1 MKRIWFRATVRIL
14 AGAVLGLVLAA
25 IWMGSHPGV
34 SDAACGGTI
43 TVGSTVRGD
52 ISGSG
57 AICSYTFDG
66 RAGDVVTIRMNR
78 LSGSLDPYLDLY
90 TSQGSRAVSDD
101 DSGGNGNS
109 LIADYTL
116 PSTGRYRIAARGYSG
131 TGSFDLGVSSGSG
144 SSGCGGAIQF
154 GQTVNARI
162 SNAGQQCQFMFSG
175 ANTAAVNIIMEK
187 LDSGLDP
194 YIELYDPSGRKV
206 AADDDSAGNYN
217 SAISNYVL
225 RSSGA
230 YTIVAKSYGNQ
241 TGEFRLRFWVR

>member
-43 TVGSTVRGD
+43 TVGSTVRGE
-52 ISGSG
+52 ISKSG
-57 AICSYTFDG
+57 TICSYYFDG

-131 TGSFDLGVSSGSG
+131 TGSFDLTVSGGG

-206 AADDDSAGNYN
+206 AADDDSAGDYN
-217 SAISNYVL
+217 SEIRNYVL
-225 RSSGA
+225 RGSGT
-230 YTIVAKSYGNQ
+230 YTVVARSYAIYQ
-241 TGEFRLRFWVR
+241 TGDFRLMLWVR